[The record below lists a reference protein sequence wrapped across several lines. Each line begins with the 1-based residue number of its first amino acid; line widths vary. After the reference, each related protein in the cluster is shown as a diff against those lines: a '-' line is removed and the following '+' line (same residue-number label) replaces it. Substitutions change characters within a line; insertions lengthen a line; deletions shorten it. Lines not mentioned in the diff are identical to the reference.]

1 MRPNFS
7 FLECIM
13 FTLNEVTLLG
23 RLGSDAKVRTAANGK
38 KYAMISLATE
48 EVFRDDQGGWAT
60 TTVWHD
66 LIVFPSDA
74 VLQHLKKGACALVKA
89 AVSYRT
95 EENSNR
101 KLMNLKVRQLQ
112 VQASGGAKS
121 QNRTD
126 GDNAQGYSGSYQ
138 RNGNYR
144 TQNSQNVQRA
154 QQAPQQRPVSD
165 DDFV

>member
-74 VLQHLKKGACALVKA
+74 VLQHLKKGACVLVKA

-112 VQASGGAKS
+112 VQASGGAITPK
-121 QNRTD
+121 
-126 GDNAQGYSGSYQ
+126 
-138 RNGNYR
+138 
-144 TQNSQNVQRA
+144 VI
-154 QQAPQQRPVSD
+154 PVLIKETAITARKIRRMCSALNKRLSRDRFRMTISSD
-165 DDFV
+165 S

>member
-1 MRPNFS
+1 
-7 FLECIM
+7 M

-48 EVFRDDQGGWAT
+48 EVFRDDQG
-60 TTVWHD
+60 
-66 LIVFPSDA
+66 
-74 VLQHLKKGACALVKA
+74 ACVLVKA

>member
-1 MRPNFS
+1 
-7 FLECIM
+7 M

-48 EVFRDDQGGWAT
+48 
-60 TTVWHD
+60 
-66 LIVFPSDA
+66 
-74 VLQHLKKGACALVKA
+74 

-112 VQASGGAKS
+112 VQSSGGAKS

-126 GDNAQGYSGSYQ
+126 GENAQGYSGSYQ